1 MQVPSPLVATPVGN
15 GGSAPAPVANAPG
28 VRPGAKH
35 ETARPVTASK
45 DSDRAPPDSE
55 SRRAARRR
63 GADRGGRLD
72 VLV

>member
-1 MQVPSPLVATPVGN
+1 MQVPSPLVPTPLGN
-15 GGSAPAPVANAPG
+15 GGPS
-28 VRPGAKH
+28 GAKH
-35 ETARPVTASK
+35 ETARPVTAGE

-55 SRRAARRR
+55 SRRGARRR